1 MNNRTKR
8 IFSLA
13 LVFAM
18 LICTVFA
25 FASCG
30 EEKDYVYVT
39 IADGS
44 GNLVMAHEKVELDD
58 LTINGALAAAH
69 DKEYNGGASAGYASA
84 DSDYGLML
92 TKLWGVEN
100 GGAYGYYVNNASA
113 MSLGDALKVGDSVY
127 AFIYRDAT
135 TYADKYAYFDVC
147 TAEAGKGETVNLTLS
162 YFTYDENWS
171 LVAMA
176 AAGATITVNG
186 EKAEVV
192 TDDNG
197 KAQISFDK
205 KGEYVV
211 SAVSDDMILTPAVC
225 VVTVK

>member
-8 IFSLA
+8 IASLA

-30 EEKDYVYVT
+30 EVKDYVYVT

-44 GNLVMAHEKVELDD
+44 GNLVMTHEKVELDD
-58 LTINGALAAAH
+58 LTINGALSAAH
-69 DKEYNGGASAGYASA
+69 DKKYNGGASAGYASA
-84 DSDYGLML
+84 DSEYGMML

-100 GGAYGYYVNNASA
+100 GGAYGYYVNNTAA
-113 MSLGDALKVGDSVY
+113 MSLGDAVKVGDNVY
-127 AFIYRDAT
+127 AFIYQDAT
-135 TYADKYAYFDVC
+135 TYADKYAYFDSF
-147 TAEAGKGETVNLTLS
+147 TAEAKKGDKVTLTLS

-171 LVAMA
+171 LVTMA
-176 AAGATITVNG
+176 AEGATITING
-186 EKAEVV
+186 EKSDIV
-192 TDDNG
+192 TGADG
-197 KAQISFDK
+197 KAELTFDK
-205 KGEYVV
+205 KGEYVI
-211 SAVSDDMILTPAVC
+211 SAVSSDAVLTPAVC